1 MQIQETYRKFPIKF
15 YQKPD
20 GTIHYEN
27 KFLSGDAKT
36 LDDAFK
42 VFTSNDWD
50 RDLIYY
56 YDDVTDVE
64 FGAFT
69 PAYTDRKY
77 KGMKYLGQIEL
88 RLDIDT
94 GWGSGEHS
102 VTYLSE
108 HPEAQDAHAKYIKKL
123 KREEQIDNF
132 KKKLK
137 QGFKKVAGLFKPQ
150 YEMFDPYKTRY
161 DLICE
166 HCGEIIPTATYYEE
180 YHKKNYHLECIW
192 DKLYNETNS
201 NDYQDC
207 REFFF
212 SLQKYIGNW
221 PNVGLD
227 IQEDYETDLE
237 LVKINDRKLGLQESA
252 AAMYKSNKPTFEDF
266 YDYVIKNPKAKDS
279 YFVFKNINVRIA
291 SNAII
296 HAYKKHETKL
306 DTWITILNN
315 LKNISNIG
323 ISKKT
328 QSGNNMFLIRIENN
342 YGTVLMDCP
351 DYFYITT
358 AFVDNKNTIDGWI
371 KQACK
376 DYQSISDLIQYIK
389 NKI

>member
-201 NDYQDC
+201 NEYQDC

-358 AFVDNKNTIDGWI
+358 AFVDNKNTIDSWI

>member
-201 NDYQDC
+201 NDYEDC

-252 AAMYKSNKPTFEDF
+252 AAMYKSNKPTFQDF

-358 AFVDNKNTIDGWI
+358 AFVDNKNTIDSWI

>member
-358 AFVDNKNTIDGWI
+358 AFVDNKNTIDSWI

>member
-15 YQKPD
+15 YQKSD

-42 VFTSNDWD
+42 VFKNNDWD

-108 HPEAQDAHAKYIKKL
+108 HPEAQDAHAKYVKKL

-212 SLQKYIGNW
+212 SLKKYIGNW

-237 LVKINDRKLGLQESA
+237 LVKINDKKLGLQESA
-252 AAMYKSNKPTFEDF
+252 AAMYKSNMPTFKDF
-266 YDYVIKNPKAKDS
+266 YQYVIKNPKAKDS
-279 YFVFKNINVRIA
+279 YFLFKNINIRIA
-291 SNAII
+291 SNAVI

-315 LKNISNIG
+315 LNNINNIG

-328 QSGNNMFLIRIENN
+328 QSGNNMFLIRIKDN
-342 YGTVLMDCP
+342 YGAVLMDCP

-358 AFVDNKNTIDGWI
+358 AFIDNKNSIDNWI
-371 KQACK
+371 QQACK
-376 DYQSISDLIQYIK
+376 DSQNVSSLVQYIK